1 MKKMISIT
9 LSFFY
14 LFLFQIIYSQNVT
27 ITFNVDMSDVDAV
40 DGGGVFVAGG
50 ASFGSPGDNPLLD
63 DDGDGIYTGSV
74 TLAENGSSNYT
85 FLNGNCGDWSCKE
98 NIAGQECADAA
109 NWNDRLIE
117 WTTEDI
123 TVNACFA
130 RCGDGSCSS
139 LPAQTVQVTFS
150 TEASAYNA
158 TLDAPVSIIH
168 ATGSFEGWSGAGVEM
183 TDPDGD
189 GIYVGTADIAQN
201 SEIEYKYIIGG
212 WDGTESGAVVGE
224 SCDFNPTDTYN
235 NYGAVVG
242 EDPLVL
248 PTYVFGQGCT
258 IYTPTN
264 DLTLHDFETPESATN
279 AGTGAEW
286 TQWDESESALNYTN
300 LTQLP
305 AADTPDLDSPVMMA
319 DYGVDGTLGWG
330 GYTGV
335 YNNYGSAVD
344 LTGYNYLSFKF
355 YNLTP
360 PTGTGAQ
367 DLEFRVVLWDIS
379 DVTGEYVDRGDVETW
394 WAFFKPNV
402 NESPF
407 QNEVGDGWVEYRIP
421 LVDNGSSGDGA
432 GYKDGFANPGVGWGV
447 SIAGNDALDIN
458 SIGGIA
464 FEMVFGGAGNQA
476 MGTFLIEDVKA
487 IYSQDVPG
495 CTDALA
501 CNFNADATIDDGS
514 CYSCVDVTFNLDMS
528 SVLEYT
534 SSDQP
539 YLAGGT
545 FFGAPGNAEYA
556 LDYNEAASIDGAL
569 IFSKTISMKE
579 NTSFDYTYTSD
590 GNGNWSTKEGIAGQD
605 CAVDPWNDRNIV
617 TTTNDTI
624 VNACFANCTDNEF
637 CPAFDIVDLT
647 FSVNMA
653 DQETNP
659 AGVYLAGGSFGGNPG
674 YLMEDP
680 DGDDVWTITLPATI
694 DANITYKF
702 VNGPIDAN
710 WGGAWEEVPA
720 DCGVGD
726 FNDRSYTVPAVST
739 VLDTVCFS
747 SCENCI
753 EDYPVDVV
761 FNVDM
766 SGVTGFDGSEA
777 PYVFGSFNEWD
788 PTSNTVALAD
798 TDGDNIYTGTLTG
811 LMYADSVTVLFGY
824 GSNFETVPAICGV
837 ADPELGLYV
846 RELPLTD
853 ADGESVLILDP
864 LAYGGCPPAGPS
876 VHLRVDVSS
885 VVANWPDEVSLCVV
899 GSFNNWGNACFA
911 PMTDEDGDNIYEAMI
926 DNLTPGTNY
935 EFKFLANE
943 GWGDPITESGA
954 PIGSACDFNPGDE
967 YGNYGFT
974 ATETL
979 VDLGVYGWNECNT
992 LSNDVENTILP
1003 TEFSSKAYPNPFN
1016 PYVNIAYELPSAENV
1031 RIDIVNLLGQNVK
1044 TLVNKMQAPGS
1055 YTFKWNGKDANGISL
1070 NSGMYF
1076 AVINRESGRN
1086 ILKITY
1092 LK

>member
-1 MKKMISIT
+1 
-9 LSFFY
+9 
-14 LFLFQIIYSQNVT
+14 
-27 ITFNVDMSDVDAV
+27 
-40 DGGGVFVAGG
+40 
-50 ASFGSPGDNPLLD
+50 
-63 DDGDGIYTGSV
+63 
-74 TLAENGSSNYT
+74 
-85 FLNGNCGDWSCKE
+85 
-98 NIAGQECADAA
+98 
-109 NWNDRLIE
+109 
-117 WTTEDI
+117 
-123 TVNACFA
+123 
-130 RCGDGSCSS
+130 
-139 LPAQTVQVTFS
+139 
-150 TEASAYNA
+150 
-158 TLDAPVSIIH
+158 
-168 ATGSFEGWSGAGVEM
+168 
-183 TDPDGD
+183 
-189 GIYVGTADIAQN
+189 
-201 SEIEYKYIIGG
+201 
-212 WDGTESGAVVGE
+212 
-224 SCDFNPTDTYN
+224 
-235 NYGAVVG
+235 
-242 EDPLVL
+242 
-248 PTYVFGQGCT
+248 
-258 IYTPTN
+258 
-264 DLTLHDFETPESATN
+264 
-279 AGTGAEW
+279 
-286 TQWDESESALNYTN
+286 
-300 LTQLP
+300 
-305 AADTPDLDSPVMMA
+305 
-319 DYGVDGTLGWG
+319 
-330 GYTGV
+330 
-335 YNNYGSAVD
+335 
-344 LTGYNYLSFKF
+344 
-355 YNLTP
+355 
-360 PTGTGAQ
+360 
-367 DLEFRVVLWDIS
+367 
-379 DVTGEYVDRGDVETW
+379 
-394 WAFFKPNV
+394 
-402 NESPF
+402 
-407 QNEVGDGWVEYRIP
+407 
-421 LVDNGSSGDGA
+421 
-432 GYKDGFANPGVGWGV
+432 
-447 SIAGNDALDIN
+447 
-458 SIGGIA
+458 
-464 FEMVFGGAGNQA
+464 
-476 MGTFLIEDVKA
+476 
-487 IYSQDVPG
+487 
-495 CTDALA
+495 
-501 CNFNADATIDDGS
+501 
-514 CYSCVDVTFNLDMS
+514 
-528 SVLEYT
+528 
-534 SSDQP
+534 
-539 YLAGGT
+539 
-545 FFGAPGNAEYA
+545 
-556 LDYNEAASIDGAL
+556 
-569 IFSKTISMKE
+569 MKE

-798 TDGDNIYTGTLTG
+798 ADGDNIYTGTLTG